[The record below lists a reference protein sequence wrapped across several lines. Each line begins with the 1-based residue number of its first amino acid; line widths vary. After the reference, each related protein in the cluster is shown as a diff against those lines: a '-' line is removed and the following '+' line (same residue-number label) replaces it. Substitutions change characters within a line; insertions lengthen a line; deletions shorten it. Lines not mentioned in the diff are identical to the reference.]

1 MLVAVAA
8 PVSAQRPLPPRSD
21 CRLPQVEFQ
30 GRRTIGRGGHGK
42 VEGPTHNGNVALVR
56 ASSAMPWI
64 TSTAGGTAVGQPLVM
79 AFERMGYGSVLLDAS
94 GQVLLVNATAI
105 PFLQ

>member
-1 MLVAVAA
+1 
-8 PVSAQRPLPPRSD
+8 
-21 CRLPQVEFQ
+21 
-30 GRRTIGRGGHGK
+30 
-42 VEGPTHNGNVALVR
+42 
-56 ASSAMPWI
+56 MPWI